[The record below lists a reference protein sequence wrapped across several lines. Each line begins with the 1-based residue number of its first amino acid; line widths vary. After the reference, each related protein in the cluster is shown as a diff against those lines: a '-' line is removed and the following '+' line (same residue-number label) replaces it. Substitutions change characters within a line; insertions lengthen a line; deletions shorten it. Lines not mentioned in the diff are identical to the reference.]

1 MAEAILE
8 FFLEIFVDIFGEMV
22 SGLIH
27 NNKRNPTLI
36 KAAKIILIVV
46 TLILLV
52 LFFIGIGF
60 ICEIEGN
67 TGLGVVFVS
76 LLPIELITILVLFI
90 KSKRKNI

>member
-1 MAEAILE
+1 MAEATLE
-8 FFLEIFVDIFGEMV
+8 FFLEIFVNIFGEML

-36 KAAKIILIVV
+36 KAAKIVAIVV
-46 TLILLV
+46 TIVLIM

-90 KSKRKNI
+90 KSKKKNI

>member
-1 MAEAILE
+1 MAEAL
-8 FFLEIFVDIFGEMV
+8 LEIFLEVFVSIFGEMA
-22 SGLIH
+22 SGLIY
-27 NNKRNPTLI
+27 NNKRNTAFI

-46 TLILLV
+46 TISLIM
-52 LFFIGIGF
+52 LFFIDIAM

-90 KSKRKNI
+90 KSKVKNQ

>member
-8 FFLEIFVDIFGEMV
+8 AFLEIFISIFGEMA

-27 NNKRNPTLI
+27 NKKRNPTFI
-36 KAAKIILIVV
+36 KAAKIILIVA
-46 TLILLV
+46 TIILIMM
-52 LFFIGIGF
+52 FFIGIGF

-76 LLPIELITILVLFI
+76 LLPIELIAILVLFI

>member
-46 TLILLV
+46 TLIFACFV
-52 LFFIGIGF
+52 LHWYWFYMR
-60 ICEIEGN
+60 N
-67 TGLGVVFVS
+67 
-76 LLPIELITILVLFI
+76 
-90 KSKRKNI
+90 